1 MKYRILYSLLLLAG
15 SFLLPACTDSDDE
28 AGGSDTPPAGAL
40 PAEEFTLN
48 TLPAEPYAE
57 DAIRIVA
64 ADPNAQFNSL
74 ELMGDGYY
82 LLTFDPI
89 GYPASADEAGLA
101 KGKRALPN
109 GRTAIRTRGTRDE
122 NGTLT
127 SLEDGLQY
135 GRFTK
140 LGNKK
145 YGLNDGAEIDLQE
158 ATGSNGTVTY
168 KSSDGRIS
176 TVYVHVFRP
185 TENDATE
192 SICHTWEAN
201 EDELWLYLN
210 GLYVAH
216 GKQVFSNDMVHSSYK
231 AVPGFDFTKD
241 EFFDSFA
248 NSDDEYCYKVVFT
261 NNSENGNGGTY
272 ICFYLDGDWQV
283 TCWNWKDESKG
294 TLHWYDPDDDPDKEE
309 GYVTVR
315 FAGNQMRVYEDYS
328 FDEDGEGWRLVAVS
342 TMTNR

>member
-89 GYPASADEAGLA
+89 GYPASADEAGPG
-101 KGKRALPN
+101 KGKRSLPN

-122 NGTLT
+122 NGTIL
-127 SLEDGLQY
+127 LPNGEY

-140 LGNKK
+140 LGDKK
-145 YGLNDGAEIDLQE
+145 YGLSDGSEIDMQS
-158 ATGSNGTVTY
+158 ASGSNGTVTY
-168 KSSDGRIS
+168 KNQVGMIS
-176 TVYVHVFRP
+176 TVYVDVSEP
-185 TENDATE
+185 IVTDATE
-192 SICHTWEAN
+192 SLCRAWEHN
-201 EDELWLYLN
+201 SYELWAYWN
-210 GLYVAH
+210 GTYIAH
-216 GKQVFSNDMVHSSYK
+216 GKQTLNNGKVNTEFK
-231 AVPGFDFTKD
+231 AIGEDLLGISQDNFLPAD
-241 EFFDSFA
+241 EY
-248 NSDDEYCYKVVFT
+248 YCYKVVF
-261 NNSENGNGGTY
+261 SKAGTY
-272 ICFYLDGDWQV
+272 ICFYLGGLVNIKRWS
-283 TCWNWKDESKG
+283 WKDEEQG
-294 TLHWYDPDDDPDKEE
+294 TLYFNHSMDDFT
-309 GYVTVR
+309 YVGDEYCTIR
-315 FAGNQMRVYEDYS
+315 FAGNQMRFYEDYS
-328 FDEDGEGWRLVAVS
+328 DNEDEEDSRRIVAV
-342 TMTNR
+342 TTLTATN